1 MCQQQ
6 LHYTF
11 EIDHIQPLF
20 ANGSNDEGNLQAICA
35 QCHRIKTLEEAQP
48 EEMCT
53 YRHCHKCHALISN
66 YTKHVCHAQPA
77 AKEKRI
83 ADSLKRKMEA
93 NDSSKDDNVN
103 ANKDIKAIITEFN
116 ASDGTSVDEWFE
128 QFRRLT

>member
-35 QCHRIKTLEEAQP
+35 QCHRIKTLEEVLP
-48 EEMCT
+48 EEPCT
-53 YRHCHKCHALISN
+53 YQRCHKCHALYSS

-77 AKEKRI
+77 ARERAI
-83 ADSLKRKMEA
+83 NTTLQATADASTRS
-93 NDSSKDDNVN
+93 NDVKTKSVV
-103 ANKDIKAIITEFN
+103 TEFN
-116 ASDGTSVDEWFE
+116 EFDGTNVDEWFE
-128 QFRRLT
+128 QFRRSASV